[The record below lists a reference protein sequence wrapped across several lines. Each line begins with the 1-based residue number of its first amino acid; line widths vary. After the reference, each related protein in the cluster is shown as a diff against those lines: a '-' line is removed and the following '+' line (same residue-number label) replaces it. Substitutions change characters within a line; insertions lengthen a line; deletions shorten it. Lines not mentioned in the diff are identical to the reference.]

1 MRRSGSKATISRS
14 STQIVPEVR
23 TDHQP
28 ERTTGVVSFS
38 GHETFT
44 LRHGWLKKAVDGIRA
59 NPRLFADED
68 AMVGL
73 GVGKNMV
80 RSIRHW
86 ALATDTLAELPSTR
100 GSELCSTHFGELIFG
115 AQGRDPFLEDLNT
128 LWLLHWK
135 LTTNERRSTGW
146 CWMFNLLRT
155 DEFTRDSLFE
165 LFQAELKRRN
175 IAGPSPSSLGRDIDC
190 AVRTYLGTRA
200 KAGLL
205 EENLECP
212 LVELQL
218 ITADPE
224 GVLLRFNRAPKPTV
238 SDEVFL
244 YCLLEFW
251 DWRTTGDTLSFSDIA
266 FQTRSP
272 GAIFKLD
279 ENSTASRLERLE
291 QLTAGKYIYDETSG
305 LKQVYRR
312 TKIEKDTVLEH
323 YYESILTSIGDG
335 NATH

>member
-1 MRRSGSKATISRS
+1 MA
-14 STQIVPEVR
+14 R
-23 TDHQP
+23 TKKVDTPDVADLALPDHP
-28 ERTTGVVSFS
+28 TKGTGIVSFS

-44 LRHGWLKKAVDGIRA
+44 LRHGWLKKAVDGVRA

-68 AMVGL
+68 AMVDL

-86 ALATDTLAELPSTR
+86 ALATDTLAEFPSTR
-100 GSELCSTHFGELIFG
+100 GAELGTTHFGGLIFG

-135 LTTNERRSTGW
+135 LATNERRSTGW

-155 DEFTRDSLFE
+155 DEFTRNSLSE

-175 IAGPSPSSLGRDIDC
+175 IAGPSASSLGRDIDC
-190 AVRTYLGTRA
+190 ALRTYLGTRA
-200 KAGLL
+200 KADLL

-218 ITADPE
+218 IIADPE
-224 GVLLRFNRAPKPTV
+224 GVLFRFNRGSKPSV

-251 DWRTTGDTLSFSDIA
+251 EGRTAGDTLSFSDIA
-266 FQTRSP
+266 FEARSP
-272 GAIFKLD
+272 GVVFKLD
-279 ENSTASRLERLE
+279 ENSTASRLERLDH
-291 QLTAGKYIYDETSG
+291 LTGGKYIYDETSG

-312 TKIEKDTVLEH
+312 TKIEKDTVLER
-323 YYESILTSIGDG
+323 YYESILMSIGDG
-335 NATH
+335 NAA